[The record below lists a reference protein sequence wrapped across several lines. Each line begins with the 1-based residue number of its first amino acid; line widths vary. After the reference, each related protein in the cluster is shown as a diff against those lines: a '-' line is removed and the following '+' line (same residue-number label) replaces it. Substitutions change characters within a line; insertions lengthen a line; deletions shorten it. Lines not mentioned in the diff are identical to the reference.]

1 MELHDNQLEQVSGG
15 MTDQEI
21 IDSINNKYSQLPQDI
36 RNKIIEALNKYGKKD
51 AQNLAEKLIK
61 NYEWAKSLLD
71 LFKQ

>member
-71 LFKQ
+71 LFK

>member
-1 MELHDNQLEQVSGG
+1 MELNDNQLKQVSGG

-71 LFKQ
+71 LFK